1 MSIDELIDNL
11 ESGKR
16 NHCFGKK
23 SRKSLKR
30 TLNLVIY
37 TFLAIV
43 FCDFFFVF
51 KSEGEEDD
59 EEEEEED
66 EGEEEDEPGLD
77 YLQKENLEVHI

>member
-1 MSIDELIDNL
+1 MSIEELIDNL

-16 NHCFGKK
+16 NKKKRKK

-43 FCDFFFVF
+43 FCDFSLF
-51 KSEGEEDD
+51 
-59 EEEEEED
+59 
-66 EGEEEDEPGLD
+66 LN
-77 YLQKENLEVHI
+77 QKVRKMMKRRRKKMKGKKRMNQV